1 MNPMNWLLLPALLL
15 GLFALVLL
23 FGRSGRWLRRLLGLC
38 CVALALLLALLLAA
52 LGVSLRQYLR
62 LDQALPVATLEATA
76 LGPQRFAVLLHD
88 ASGDTRRFEVL
99 GDQWQLDAR
108 VLRWQLPALLAGV
121 PPLYRLERLSGR
133 YRDIDQ
139 EREAA
144 RSVFALSNRNALDLL
159 TLQQQYPQW
168 LPFVDTRYGSGA
180 YLPLIDGG
188 HYEVML
194 HPRGGLVA
202 RGSDDFTRQA
212 LDNRE

>member
-1 MNPMNWLLLPALLL
+1 MNPMNWLLLPGMVLA
-15 GLFALVLL
+15 LFALVLL

-38 CVALALLLALLLAA
+38 CIVLALGLVA

-62 LDQALPVATLEATA
+62 LDQSVPVATLQATA
-76 LGPQRFAVLLHD
+76 LGPQHFAVVVRT
-88 ASGDTRRFEVL
+88 ANGDSRRFELL
-99 GDQWQLDAR
+99 GDEWQLDAR

-133 YRDIDQ
+133 YRDVDQ

-144 RSVFALSNRNALDLL
+144 RSVFALGNRNALDLL

-168 LPFVDTRYGSGA
+168 LPFVDSRYGSGA
-180 YLPLIDGG
+180 YLPLLDGG

-202 RGSDDFTRQA
+202 RGNDAFTRDA
-212 LDNRE
+212 LDSGE

>member
-1 MNPMNWLLLPALLL
+1 VMNPMNWLLLPGLALALL
-15 GLFALVLL
+15 ALVLL
-23 FGRSGRWLRRLLGLC
+23 FGRSGRWLRRLLGLSC
-38 CVALALLLALLLAA
+38 LLLALLLAA
-52 LGVSLRQYLR
+52 MGVSLRQYLR
-62 LDQALPVATLEATA
+62 LDQDLPVATLEASA
-76 LGPQRFAVLLHD
+76 LAPQRFAVLLHM
-88 ASGDTRRFEVL
+88 ANGDTRRFEVL
-99 GDQWQLDAR
+99 GDEWQLDAR

-144 RSVFALSNRNALDLL
+144 RSVFALGNRNALDLL

-180 YLPLIDGG
+180 YLPLVDGG
-188 HYEVML
+188 RYEVML

-202 RGSDDFTRQA
+202 RGSDDFTRQL
-212 LDNRE
+212 LDSGE